1 MLPQSEAPLVSII
14 IPCYNQAHFLV
25 DSIESALAQT
35 YGRTELVVVDD
46 GSSDNTAELA
56 ARYPVRYVRQPNRG
70 VAEARNCGFNASAGE
85 YVIFLDADDRLTC
98 DSVQAHLHCLAAHP
112 GVGFVVGEI
121 EWIDKKGSCIG
132 TGKWELLKQNHYEE
146 LLKVNHVAN
155 TIAVM
160 FRRSVLEH
168 VGGFSSFFSP
178 AEDYEILLRAGRSF
192 PSAHHSAVVA
202 QYRRH
207 STNTSRKGAV
217 MLRATHR
224 VMLAERYLV
233 KGNRRLEAALR
244 EGHHHWRDFYG
255 AVTIKEIWADLRRRD
270 LAHAVQAFAALIRY
284 VRGRIFVIPWRFRDR
299 AMAEVLRQFG
309 ILQTRLRFRRA
320 GRP

>member
-1 MLPQSEAPLVSII
+1 MLPQSEPPLVSII
-14 IPCYNQAHFLV
+14 IPCYNQGHFLA

-56 ARYPVRYVRQPNRG
+56 ARYPVRYIRQPNRG
-70 VAEARNCGFNASAGE
+70 IAEARNCGFNATAGD
-85 YVIFLDADDRLTC
+85 YVMFLDADDRLTC
-98 DSVQAHLHCLAAHP
+98 DSVQAHLHCFAAHP

-121 EWIDKKGSCIG
+121 EWIDSKGNYTG
-132 TGKWELLKQNHYEE
+132 TAKSELLKQNHYEE

-168 VGGFSSFFSP
+168 VGGFNSFFSP
-178 AEDYEILLRAGRSF
+178 AEDYEILLRAGRTY

-224 VMLAERYLV
+224 VMLAERCLA

-244 EGHHHWRDFYG
+244 EGDRYWRDFYG
-255 AVTIKEIWADLRRRD
+255 AVTIKEIWTHLRRRD
-270 LAHAVQAFAALIRY
+270 LARAVQAFAALIWY
-284 VRGRIFVIPWRFRDR
+284 VRGRIFVIPWRFRHR
-299 AMAEVLRQFG
+299 VALA
-309 ILQTRLRFRRA
+309 ILPQQVGNNFSSSR
-320 GRP
+320 

>member
-14 IPCYNQAHFLV
+14 IPCYNQAHFLA

-56 ARYPVRYVRQPNRG
+56 ARYPVRYIRQPNRG
-70 VAEARNCGFNASAGE
+70 VAEARNCGFNATAGE

-98 DSVQAHLHCLAAHP
+98 DSVQAHFHCLAANP

-121 EWIDKKGSCIG
+121 EWIDRKGSYKG
-132 TGKWELLKQNHYEE
+132 TGKSELLKQNHYEE

-168 VGGFSSFFSP
+168 VGGFNSFFSP
-178 AEDYEILLRAGRSF
+178 AEDYEILLRAGRTF

-224 VMLAERYLV
+224 VMLAERCLV

-244 EGHHHWRDFYG
+244 EGDHYWRDFYG
-255 AVTIKEIWADLRRRD
+255 AVTIKEIWTHLRRRD
-270 LAHAVQAFAALIRY
+270 LARAVQAFAALIWY
-284 VRGRIFVIPWRFRDR
+284 VRGRIFVIPWRFRGQ
-299 AMAEVLRQFG
+299 AMAEALRQLG

-320 GRP
+320 GCP

>member
-14 IPCYNQAHFLV
+14 IPCYNQAQFLA
-25 DSIESALAQT
+25 DSIESALTQT

-56 ARYPVRYVRQPNRG
+56 ARYPVRYIRQPNRG

-121 EWIDKKGSCIG
+121 EWIDSKGSYTG
-132 TGKWELLKQNHYEE
+132 TGKSELLKQNHYEE

-168 VGGFSSFFSP
+168 VGGFNSFFSP
-178 AEDYEILLRAGRSF
+178 AEDYEILLRAGRTF

-224 VMLAERYLV
+224 VMLAERCLV
-233 KGNRRLEAALR
+233 KGNRRFEAALR
-244 EGHHHWRDFYG
+244 EGDHYWRDFYG
-255 AVTIKEIWADLRRRD
+255 AVTIKEIWTDLRRRD
-270 LAHAVQAFAALIRY
+270 LARAVQAFAALIRY
-284 VRGRIFVIPWRFRDR
+284 VRGRILVIPWRFRGR

-320 GRP
+320 GCP